1 VKLDSKGVLLLA
13 AVGLLLAA
21 GGYYLGSSKAP
32 PAPPVA
38 ATPPPPAAQP
48 PAAAP
53 AAPAAS
59 ALPQVGRIEPGAQMP
74 ATGHPPLPGATPMG
88 QGPASGTTASNRKFT
103 HFRVGNR
110 NVKAMLADG
119 ELVWVGTSG
128 GVVRYDLKTDTHR
141 LFDNRGGLLSN
152 GIFWV
157 GKIGGRISVGTY
169 GGGLSIY
176 DEPKDLWDHF
186 NIQHGL
192 ADAFVYGVLEA
203 KNGDVW
209 IATWSGANRIRGGDL
224 SDRSK
229 WDTFTVANTD
239 GGLPNDWVYGLV
251 EGNDG
256 VIWMATEGGLARF
269 EDGNWQNWKHD
280 DGLGAPY
287 DVVKD
292 SIQFKNDPAKVS
304 SHHARQKVEQ
314 GLENVDVAYNPNYI
328 VALAFAPDGAVW
340 AGTWGGGLGRFD
352 GKAWTNYTVNE
363 GLPANHV
370 FMLRFDDAGKL
381 WVGTSKGLAQM
392 QDDGSFTVMTQADG
406 LFSDNVFS
414 MAEAQDGS
422 LWIGSFGGVTRL
434 YPES

>member
-1 VKLDSKGVLLLA
+1 VKLDTKGVMLLA
-13 AVGLLLAA
+13 AAGLLLIA
-21 GGYYLGSSKAP
+21 GGYYLGSSKTPAPPPVVAAP
-32 PAPPVA
+32 PAPVQAPAPAPAV
-38 ATPPPPAAQP
+38 PQPAAQP
-48 PAAAP
+48 
-53 AAPAAS
+53 
-59 ALPQVGRIEPGAQMP
+59 QVGRLQPGAQLP
-74 ATGHPPLPGATPMG
+74 ASGHPPLPG
-88 QGPASGTTASNRKFT
+88 TAPLAQAPSVGMANNRKFT

-119 ELVWVGTSG
+119 EQVWVGTSG
-128 GVVRYDLKTDTHR
+128 GVVRYDLKTDTHS

-176 DEPKDLWDHF
+176 DKGKDLWDHF

-192 ADAFVYGVLEA
+192 ADAFIYGVLEA
-203 KNGDVW
+203 SNGDVW
-209 IATWSGANRIRGGDL
+209 IATWSGANRIRGGDMN
-224 SDRSK
+224 DRSK
-229 WDTFTVANTD
+229 WDTYTVANTG

-251 EGNDG
+251 EGVDG

-269 EDGNWQNWKHD
+269 EDGKWQNWSHD

-287 DVVKD
+287 EVVKE
-292 SIQFKNDPAKVS
+292 SIEFKNDPAKVS

-314 GLENVDVAYNPNYI
+314 GLEGVDVAYNPNYI
-328 VALAFAPDGAVW
+328 VALAYGPDGAVW

-352 GKAWTNYTVNE
+352 GSKWTNYTVNE

-370 FMLRFDDAGKL
+370 FMLRFDKAGKL
-381 WVGTSKGLAQM
+381 WIGTSKGLAQM
-392 QDDGSFTVMTQADG
+392 QDDGSFSVMTQADG

-434 YPES
+434 FPES

>member
-1 VKLDSKGVLLLA
+1 VKLDTKGVLLLA
-13 AVGLLLAA
+13 AAGLLLVA
-21 GGYYLGSSKAP
+21 GSYYLGTRSAP

-38 ATPPPPAAQP
+38 ATSPAQP
-48 PAAAP
+48 AQP
-53 AAPAAS
+53 AAPQAER
-59 ALPQVGRIEPGAQMP
+59 LQPGAQLP
-74 ATGHPPLPGATPMG
+74 ASGHPPLPGAAP
-88 QGPASGTTASNRKFT
+88 PDSGTANNRKFT

-119 ELVWVGTSG
+119 DQVWVGTSG
-128 GVVRYDLKTDTHR
+128 GVVRYDLKSDTHR

-176 DEPKDLWDHF
+176 DEARDLWDHY

-203 KNGDVW
+203 SNGDVW
-209 IATWSGANRIRGGDL
+209 IATWSGANRVRGGDL
-224 SDRSK
+224 ADRSK
-229 WDTFTVANTD
+229 WDTFTVANTG

-251 EGNDG
+251 EGADG
-256 VIWMATEGGLARF
+256 VIWMATEGGLARY
-269 EDGNWQNWKHD
+269 EAGKWQNWKHD

-287 DVVKD
+287 DVVKE

-314 GLENVDVAYNPNYI
+314 GLEGVDVAYNPNYI

-340 AGTWGGGLGRFD
+340 AGTWGGGLARFD
-352 GKAWTNYTVNE
+352 GTSWTNFTVNE

-370 FMLRFDDAGKL
+370 FMLRFDPAGKL
-381 WVGTSKGLAQM
+381 WVGTSQGLATM
-392 QDDGSFTVMTQADG
+392 REDGGFDVMTQADG

-434 YPES
+434 FPDS